1 MVYMENA
8 GLLEDIDELKDIVKE
23 TYNNPTID
31 RLMFLET
38 KPKPDREGQLF
49 PCYIKAFEEVKGK
62 TNVEADH
69 TNFICVLIQAKGGE
83 YAMAEVRIPD
93 TDVNIKLRFWDK
105 PPKKAVRDETP
116 WVEAGVVDPNA
127 PETEVIPNG
136 R

>member
-8 GLLEDIDELKDIVKE
+8 GLLEDIDELKAIVKE

-38 KPKPDREGQLF
+38 KSKPDREGQLF

-62 TNVEADH
+62 TDVEADH
-69 TNFICVLIQAKGGE
+69 TNFICRIIQSIEGE
-83 YAMAEVRIPD
+83 FSLFEVRVPD

-116 WVEAGVVDPNA
+116 WVEAGVVDPNE

-136 R
+136 K

>member
-1 MVYMENA
+1 MVFMENA
-8 GLLEDIDELKDIVKE
+8 GLIEDLDELKGIVNE
-23 TYNNPTID
+23 TFSNPTVD

-38 KPKPDREGQLF
+38 KPKADREGQLF

-69 TNFICVLIQAKGGE
+69 TNFICVLIQSTRGE
-83 YAMAEVRIPD
+83 YGLVEVRILD
-93 TDVNIKLRFWDK
+93 TDVNVKLRFWDK

-127 PETEVIPNG
+127 PEVEVITQ
-136 R
+136 